1 MCTSHED
8 RRCIFCKI
16 GRISKRDRN
25 IAFKQSTDKGYIYC
39 DVTIL
44 MSICDYCG
52 LKTWDQNAE
61 AIIAE
66 AVRHKYE
73 KLA

>member
-1 MCTSHED
+1 MPASDED
-8 RRCIFCKI
+8 QRCIFCKI
-16 GRISKRDRN
+16 GRIAKKDRD
-25 IAFKQSTDKGYIYC
+25 IAFKQSTDKGYISC

-52 LKTWDQNAE
+52 LKTWDENAE
-61 AIIAE
+61 AIVTE

-73 KLA
+73 ELA